1 MRHAVS
7 DHFVEYHEMVD
18 IGSGAKR
25 EMDLEKAQTSLFEG
39 QKE

>member
-1 MRHAVS
+1 MRHVVS

-25 EMDLEKAQTSLFEG
+25 EMPFVALNFQTVG
-39 QKE
+39 A